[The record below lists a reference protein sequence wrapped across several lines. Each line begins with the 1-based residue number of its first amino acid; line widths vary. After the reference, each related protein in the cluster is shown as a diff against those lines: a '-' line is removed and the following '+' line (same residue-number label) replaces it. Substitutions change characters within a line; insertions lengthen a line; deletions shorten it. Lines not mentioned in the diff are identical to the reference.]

1 MRLGVGVAKRSQDLL
16 DSQRQSRKRV
26 ARRHPGWLN
35 LICSV
40 FSHISRAQKSCA
52 LEGLWNEQVS
62 CATSCHG
69 GQIPWRL
76 FVFVPASM
84 FRVRFG
90 YNLTLDLRYAQS
102 STEDPMRYWVV
113 ERMSKG
119 IRHFGLMSSVSQA
132 EIPCVD
138 LGEPGMMIINL
149 PVSWHHVVSERLAA
163 PAPGPFR
170 CNRCKAYVNPFF
182 TWHNHGKEARY
193 HTSYS
198 GLEIL
203 TSCWPWNQ
211 TRPIPLDQRMTWE
224 KWLWIL
230 DRYIL

>member
-1 MRLGVGVAKRSQDLL
+1 MHNRR
-16 DSQRQSRKRV
+16 QRILILRIYSLNCK
-26 ARRHPGWLN
+26 PGDQKWL
-35 LICSV
+35 
-40 FSHISRAQKSCA
+40 SHIQGGAAPVFEVLGARLPVNCKYCSCA
-52 LEGLWNEQVS
+52 Y
-62 CATSCHG
+62 G
-69 GQIPWRL
+69 GQILSEMPTTIMGWKC
-76 FVFVPASM
+76 FGCKKTFW
-84 FRVRFG
+84 VRRQFA
-90 YNLTLDLRYAQS
+90 NPLPS
-102 STEDPMRYWVV
+102 SPPMRYWVV

-230 DRYIL
+230 DRCIL